1 MLKRILIITGAAFFL
16 ALAITCVTA
25 SVAKANGGPHG
36 DYSTTTDACAGCHR
50 THTAQGPR
58 LLIQN
63 SEYAL
68 CTTCHGTGATGANT
82 NVNDGV
88 YLVRGSSTTGVLSST
103 VNGPLI
109 AGGFVNYKGA
119 AVTSIHD
126 AAAGTINSAW
136 GISGTNRGQL
146 GTMAAGLSCSACH
159 NPHGSTNYRII
170 NTNING
176 ITITVSQVDEGAVKN
191 YTQEHWSADVSNTCD
206 GCHKTYHVTTSGS
219 GHDPTMVASGGYTHR
234 VDSTS
239 SKAAVL
245 QTTGWSK
252 GDGVTVTMPFA
263 SQYLTSTAF
272 TDDRLIVCETCHL
285 VHGSSSVMTG
295 FANGGPTGTGGLPG
309 NTTSGDSALLRL
321 DNRGVCEA
329 CHQK

>member
-1 MLKRILIITGAAFFL
+1 MLKKILIMSGAALFL
-16 ALAITCVTA
+16 ALVITCVST

-50 THTAQGPR
+50 AHTAAGPR
-58 LLIQN
+58 LLVQA

-68 CTTCHGTGATGANT
+68 CMTCHGTAATGANT

-88 YLVRGSSTTGVLSST
+88 YLVRGSSTTGVLNST
-103 VNGPLI
+103 DNGPLI

-119 AVTSIHD
+119 AVTSFHD
-126 AAAGTINSAW
+126 AAAGTITSTW

-146 GTMAAGLSCSACH
+146 GTMGVSLTCTACH
-159 NPHGSTNYRII
+159 NPHGSTNYRIL

-176 ITITVSQVDEGAVKN
+176 ITVTVSQVDEGTAKS
-191 YTQEHWSADVSNTCD
+191 YTQEHWSADISSACD

-219 GHDPTMVASGGYTHR
+219 GHDPNVALSGGYTHR
-234 VDSTS
+234 VDRTTS
-239 SKAAVL
+239 KGPTLATV
-245 QTTGWSK
+245 GFSK
-252 GDGVTVTMPFA
+252 GDGITVTLPFA
-263 SQYLTSTAF
+263 SQYLTSTAA

-295 FANGGPTGTGGLPG
+295 FANGGPTGTGVQPG
-309 NTTSGDSALLRL
+309 NTTASDSALLRL